1 MITRNGVC
9 YDFNLSH
16 YRATVDGTTFVFSSQ
31 LHMDKFLNKLKE
43 NRETI
48 NRSLSNRF
56 NVHVDV
62 SALADVVLYKKIETR
77 GFLIVTED
85 KELWQNKSLKYVG
98 GKVTPLNSN
107 GQ

>member
-1 MITRNGVC
+1 MLTRNGVC
-9 YDFNLSH
+9 YDFKLSQ
-16 YRATVDGTTFVFSSQ
+16 YRATVDGTTYVFSSQ
-31 LHMDKFLNKLKE
+31 LHLDKFMSKYRD
-43 NRETI
+43 NRETV

-62 SALADVVLYKKIETR
+62 SALADIVLYKKIETR

-98 GKVTPLNSN
+98 GQVTPLNSN